1 MHGKG
6 IDLYLH
12 QQGIDTTTP
21 AGKAMFQMM
30 GVFAEFERA
39 MIVERVRSGLARA
52 RAAGKRLGR
61 PTVSRR
67 KEDAVRHLLM
77 DGIGI
82 VKAAKTVGVGVSV
95 AQRVKAGLA
104 T

>member
-1 MHGKG
+1 
-6 IDLYLH
+6 
-12 QQGIDTTTP
+12 
-21 AGKAMFQMM
+21 
-30 GVFAEFERA
+30 
-39 MIVERVRSGLARA
+39 
-52 RAAGKRLGR
+52 
-61 PTVSRR
+61 
-67 KEDAVRHLLM
+67 M